1 MLTHKQV
8 WEALDKL
15 AARQGLSPSG
25 LAKRAGL
32 DPTAFNKSKRV
43 STDDKARPRWPSTES
58 VAKVLEA
65 TGATLEDFASLAAGA
80 RAKLAQGQGMPVLSL
95 KTAANDPASLDENG
109 HPAAAAHHIQVP
121 DWSPQS
127 WGLEVTGNGFA
138 PAYRNGD
145 MLIVDP
151 NADIHAGDRVVL
163 RTTQGQIHVMTLD
176 ERDADQIDLSPLN
189 PLADPLH
196 IKATDVAFMARVVWV
211 SQ

>member
-43 STDDKARPRWPSTES
+43 SADDKARPRWPSTES

-95 KTAANDPASLDENG
+95 KDASNDTTVFDSKGTPAS
-109 HPAAAAHHIQVP
+109 AIHHIQVP
-121 DWSPQS
+121 DWSSQA

-163 RTTQGQIHVMTLD
+163 RTTSGQMHVMTLD
-176 ERDADQIDLSPLN
+176 ERDTDQIDLSPLN

-196 IKATDVAFMARVVWV
+196 IKSSDVAFIARVVWA